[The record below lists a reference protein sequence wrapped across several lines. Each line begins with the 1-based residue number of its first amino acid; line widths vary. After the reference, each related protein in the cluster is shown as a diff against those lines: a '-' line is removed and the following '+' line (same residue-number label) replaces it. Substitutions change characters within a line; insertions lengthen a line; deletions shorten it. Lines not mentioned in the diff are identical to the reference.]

1 MAAARPK
8 YNQGSAQPH
17 SLVLSALQFQAL
29 TAFAAYTATGK
40 LVIPCRAKI
49 IGVRLNYNREG
60 GTFSVATLDVLVGGV
75 SILAAAFD
83 VAAMVAG
90 TPADKEVADL
100 TAAAADVAANSQVT
114 FTTTESGGT
123 SPTWADVTI
132 QIDYVPL
139 GG

>member
-8 YNQGSAQPH
+8 YNLASQQPN
-17 SLVLSALQFQAL
+17 SLVFTALQFGTLQAFI
-29 TAFAAYTATGK
+29 ANTATGK
-40 LVIPCRAKI
+40 LVMPCRGKI

-60 GTFSVATLDVLVGGV
+60 GTFSVATLNVLVNAVG
-75 SILAAAFD
+75 ILTAAFD

-100 TAAAADVAANSQVT
+100 TAAAADVPANSEIT
-114 FTTTESGGT
+114 FTTAESGGT